1 MREMRIVAHKDG
13 SYSIV
18 GLSRGDIQDLERAC
32 YKDYGE
38 WMKSA
43 SATCLPSHYAASS
56 WTLEG
61 YLKVN
66 RQIADRMLEI
76 QKMLNTVAYP
86 AKKEV

>member
-1 MREMRIVAHKDG
+1 MREMRIVSHKDG

-38 WMKSA
+38 WQKSA
-43 SATCLPSHYAASS
+43 SATCLPFHYEKSL
-56 WTLEG
+56 WTLEQ

-66 RQIADRMLEI
+66 QQIADRMFEI
-76 QKMLNTVAYP
+76 QKMLNVIAYP
-86 AKKEV
+86 IQKEV

>member
-13 SYSIV
+13 SYSIT

-32 YKDYGE
+32 YKDYAE

-43 SATCLPSHYAASS
+43 SATCLPHDYGG